1 MLRFLFKLLLTY
13 LLIANIVVFI
23 LMGIDKRKAIKD
35 AYRIP
40 EKTLFLAV
48 IAGGGLGG
56 VLGMK
61 VFHHKTKHWYFKYGF
76 PTICILEYAA
86 LIWLYIKF

>member
-1 MLRFLFKLLLTY
+1 MLRFIFKLLLTY

-48 IAGGGLGG
+48 IAGGGIGG

>member
-13 LLIANIVVFI
+13 LLIANIVAFI

-40 EKTLFLAV
+40 EKTLFLEV
-48 IAGGGLGG
+48 IAGGGIGG